1 MEPTITILM
10 SVYNGER
17 FLREAIDSI
26 LVQTFTNFE
35 FLIMDDGSSDTSAAI
50 IQSYSDPRIR
60 YVRNE
65 KNLGLTESLNKGIAL
80 ANCEL
85 IARMDADDVAYPH
98 RLEKQYAYMMKHP
111 YCALL
116 STWARVVSEERKFIR
131 LERYR
136 SEFYYYNL
144 TFECWMYH
152 PTVMFR
158 KQPVTMLGGYAV
170 EYSEDFDLFW
180 RISSMF
186 EIGNLPEVLLDY
198 RISKSS
204 LHAVMKK
211 DEYTT
216 ANEVNVLRNIRHYL
230 GEEYEIDQD
239 SLECIRHNFA
249 PIAEK
254 LDVDLVLNTLKI
266 LDAITEKILA
276 TKNPNLNEA
285 DIRQAQYYK
294 RMFIIIEIGKLWPRQ
309 KAIEL
314 FIRTGSW
321 MIIYRH
327 GKYFFQSRVRKLFN
341 LL

>member
-1 MEPTITILM
+1 MEPQITILM

-26 LVQTFTNFE
+26 LIQTFVNFE
-35 FLIMDDGSSDTSAAI
+35 FLILDDGSTDSSGAI
-50 IQSYSDPRIR
+50 IKTYSDPRIR

-65 KNLGLTESLNKGIAL
+65 KNIGLAESLNKGIAL
-80 ANCEL
+80 SNCEL
-85 IARMDADDVAYPH
+85 IARMDADDVAYPQ
-98 RLEKQYAYMMKHP
+98 RLQRQYDYMVKHP

-116 STWARVVSEERKFIR
+116 SSWARVVSEDKKFVR
-131 LERYR
+131 VERYR

-152 PTVMFR
+152 PTVMVR
-158 KQPVTMLGGYAV
+158 KQPVTMLGGYV
-170 EYSEDFDLFW
+170 SQYSEDFDLFW

-186 EIGNLPEVLLDY
+186 EIGNLAEVLLDY
-198 RISKSS
+198 RVSNSS
-204 LHAVMKK
+204 LHAVTKK
-211 DEYTT
+211 LEYAA
-216 ANEVNVLRNIRHYL
+216 ANEINVLRNIRHYL
-230 GEEYEIDQD
+230 GEDYQIDQE
-239 SLECIRHNFA
+239 SLECLRHNFG
-249 PIAEK
+249 PIAGRN
-254 LDVDLVLNTLKI
+254 DVDLVLSTLKV
-266 LDAITEKILA
+266 LDAITEKIL
-276 TKNPNLNEA
+276 TCKNPNLNET
-285 DIRQAQYYK
+285 DIHLAHYYK
-294 RMFIIIEIGKLWPRQ
+294 RIFIIIEIGKLWTRQ